1 MLKSTPSIFPT
12 ELNKLRQPKTS
23 RVCNR
28 IKRNRIRLLVCA
40 GFAFNIYSKTFSKQI
55 SQIILIISKHFIE
68 ITRRIW
74 LCGCRY
80 LTLVWNILSGWT
92 GRTGLY
98 DRSDRF
104 GGTGLT
110 GLVYRSD
117 RSLPVLPMLYISVEH
132 LIGDR
137 TDVWH

>member
-1 MLKSTPSIFPT
+1 MLKSTPSIFST
-12 ELNKLRQPKTS
+12 EFNKLRQPKTS

-28 IKRNRIRLLVCA
+28 IKRSRIRLLVYA
-40 GFAFNIYSKTFSKQI
+40 GFASNIHSKTFSKQI

-80 LTLVWNILSGWT
+80 LTLVWNILIRWT

-98 DRSDRF
+98 DRSDRIE
-104 GGTGLT
+104 GTGLT
-110 GLVYRSD
+110 GLIYRSD
-117 RSLPVLPMLYISVEH
+117 RSLPVLPALHISVEH
-132 LIGDR
+132 LVGDR
-137 TDVWH
+137 TGVWH

>member
-12 ELNKLRQPKTS
+12 EFNKLRQPKTS

-28 IKRNRIRLLVCA
+28 IKRSRIRLLVCA
-40 GFAFNIYSKTFSKQI
+40 GFTSNIHSKTFSKQI

-80 LTLVWNILSGWT
+80 ISLVWNKLTGW
-92 GRTGLY
+92 Y
-98 DRSDRF
+98 DRSDRL

-110 GLVYRSD
+110 GLIYRSD
-117 RSLPVLPMLYISVEH
+117 RSLPVLPTLHISVEH
-132 LIGDR
+132 L
-137 TDVWH
+137 